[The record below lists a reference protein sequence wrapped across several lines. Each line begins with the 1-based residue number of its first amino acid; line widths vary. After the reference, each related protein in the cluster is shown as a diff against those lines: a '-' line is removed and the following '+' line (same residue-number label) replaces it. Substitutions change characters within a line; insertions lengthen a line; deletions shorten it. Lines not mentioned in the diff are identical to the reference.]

1 VYAPQIRVRIS
12 SRKAGVGT
20 VDISDD
26 LIQGSINIRTNGVH
40 TFNFQLQNAQRKY
53 DTVIQPM
60 DRIVVEMY
68 RVSWVRVFSGYLN
81 NGPIFSAWPRVLNMT
96 ASCTLKRLQYWY
108 WDSSTTA
115 SSALLNSLLGDA
127 RQQPAALAAQAGQAT
142 PTAIS
147 SNFDQSLTN
156 AVNVLLTTV
165 VQWPAANIHVA
176 ALPASF
182 YTTATALA
190 EEVLQGADLTSFL
203 GDFTSTVGY
212 GGSGQVAGATA
223 AAPSTTGV
231 GGTIGGV
238 PITGSAAAIAAGTY
252 GGKTLTAQQVANAQL
267 IYNIAASR
275 GLPQQAAVIA
285 IATALQESSLTNDL
299 GGDRDSAGLFQQ
311 RPSQGWGTYAQVTD
325 PTYATNTFYNHL
337 VQVPNYTTIPV
348 TVAAQT
354 VQRSAYPNAYAN
366 QAATATALVAALAA
380 TGSAAT
386 PALPGLVGPTTD
398 QTGATVAGTT
408 AAAAAAGTTA
418 AGSTLNAG
426 QAAAAQAFNALLSI
440 YQWGLNPSSQ
450 LGEIL
455 AGPRAMMNDEPI
467 LPYIANLL
475 AAAMRSWCSAPNGD
489 FIAWFP
495 DYFGI
500 WNTAAKMVVQPIEL
514 MDFTVDWVDQE
525 IVTHQYVVGTPM
537 AVIDSDTASV
547 TGSPDATGY
556 NWILTT
562 SGIATMDFPNIFNA
576 IFGEPASAQFIT
588 DYLSRFG
595 ARPNMVTMPIIT
607 QGAPEFFMALY
618 LFMQHWANQFQCNIP
633 MTFMPE
639 LWPGMLLTLPTY
651 GFQAYVQSVTH
662 TFQFGPGG
670 GFYTSAQVC
679 APARTTSGSRSDVF
693 GLLPLAG
700 SANPGTLAAASG
712 AASTT
717 QPSPLDSTLPA
728 GTFGTGGLPA
738 NPSFPGNAFGN
749 GG

>member
-1 VYAPQIRVRIS
+1 MYAPQIRVRVS

-26 LIQGSINIRTNGVH
+26 LIQGAVNIRTNGVH
-40 TFNFQLQNAQRKY
+40 TFNFQLQNPQRKY
-53 DTVIQPM
+53 DTVLQPM

-108 WDSSTTA
+108 WDSSTQQSA
-115 SSALLNSLLGDA
+115 ALLNSLLGDS

-147 SNFDQSLTN
+147 SSFDQSLIN

-182 YTTATALA
+182 YTAATALS
-190 EEVLQGADLTSFL
+190 EEVLQGSDLTNFL

-212 GGSGQVAGATA
+212 GGTGTIAGAV
-223 AAPSTTGV
+223 APSTTGV

-252 GGKTLTAQQVANAQL
+252 GGRSLTPQQVANAQL

-275 GLPQQAAVIA
+275 GLSSQAATIA
-285 IATALQESSLTNDL
+285 IATALQESSLQNL
-299 GGDRDSAGLFQQ
+299 SGGDRDSAGLFQQ
-311 RPSQGWGTYAQVTD
+311 RPSAGWGTYAQVTD
-325 PTYATNTFYNHL
+325 PTYATNKFFDSL
-337 VQVPNYTTIPV
+337 VKVPNYTTIPV

-354 VQRSAYPNAYAN
+354 VQRSAYPNAYA
-366 QAATATALVAALAA
+366 ARVPVATALVSALAG
-380 TGSAAT
+380 TGGGTGAAA
-386 PALPGLVGPTTD
+386 PPGVLGTITD
-398 QTGATVAGTT
+398 QTGATVAGAT

-418 AGSTLNAG
+418 AGSALNPG
-426 QAAAAQAFNALLSI
+426 QEAAAQAFNALLSV
-440 YQWGLNPSSQ
+440 YQWGLSPSHQ

-475 AAAMRSWCSAPNGD
+475 AACMRSWCSAPNGD

-500 WNTAAKMVVQPIEL
+500 WNSAAKMVVQPIEL

-537 AVIDSDTASV
+537 ATIDSDTASV
-547 TGSPDATGY
+547 TGSPDSTGY

-618 LFMQHWANQFQCNIP
+618 LFMQHWANQFQCNVP

-651 GFQAYVQSVTH
+651 GFQAYIQSVTH

-670 GFYTSAQVC
+670 GFYTTAQVC
-679 APARTTSGSRSDVF
+679 APARTTGGSRTDVF
-693 GLLPLAG
+693 GMLPLAG
-700 SANPGTLAAASG
+700 SANAGTVAAASG

-717 QPSPLDSTLPA
+717 QPSPLDNTLPA
-728 GTFGTGGLPA
+728 GTGGTFGGG
-738 NPSFPGNAFGN
+738 
-749 GG
+749 